1 MSYTKGPWTVQG
13 GMVWASVKKIN
24 DSGQE
29 YVESAIVADTWHSKK
44 LPDDEKEANAN
55 LVATSTELLEALK
68 DCYRA
73 LIAQGCHLDNQMP
86 LSERLDV
93 AKRAQE
99 VIAKAEGRTE

>member
-55 LVATSTELLEALK
+55 LVAASTELLETLK
-68 DCYRA
+68 REHEQVCFGTTGYDGQPMRC
-73 LIAQGCHLDNQMP
+73 LTCEL
-86 LSERLDV
+86 
-93 AKRAQE
+93 
-99 VIAKAEGRTE
+99 IAKAEGRTE